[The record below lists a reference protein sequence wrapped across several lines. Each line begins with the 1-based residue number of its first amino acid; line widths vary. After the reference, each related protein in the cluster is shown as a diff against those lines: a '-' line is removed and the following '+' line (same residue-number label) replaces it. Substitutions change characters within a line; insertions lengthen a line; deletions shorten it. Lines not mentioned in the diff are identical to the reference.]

1 MMDQTTAQ
9 QRGFDD
15 FPLDRTENPYAEGT
29 TYHALWMNGWN
40 IAFML
45 MKRRIEGPR
54 QGVA

>member
-1 MMDQTTAQ
+1 MDQTTAQ